1 LPHHQGRITR
11 CASAATIALS
21 LAAAAPASGS
31 ALARAHR
38 ATRNSAAAGNGSSG
52 SGGAALA
59 GSVSNSKA
67 AAQVSDSG
75 HQYAG
80 DSRHM
85 GDRILSQGMS
95 GHDVRVLQDCLTRA
109 GYRTP
114 IDGHFGAGTKRNVLA
129 FERAHGLRPNGV
141 VTFSVNLAL
150 RSAAGMAM
158 TTVTST
164 GPVGRARLNPDGTA
178 TAPAGAPPAIQAVIA
193 AGNRIAFKPYIY
205 GGGHGSW
212 NDSGYDC
219 SGSVSYA
226 LHGGHLISSPEDSS
240 QLESYGSP
248 GAGRWITIW
257 SNSGH
262 VYMYVAGLRFDTS
275 SNGPGGSRWTTA
287 GRSSAGYVERHPT
300 GY

>member
-21 LAAAAPASGS
+21 IAAAAPAV
-31 ALARAHR
+31 A
-38 ATRNSAAAGNGSSG
+38 SAAG
-52 SGGAALA
+52 SGGAAL
-59 GSVSNSKA
+59 GGTVSKSN
-67 AAQVSDSG
+67 AAQVSDPG
-75 HQYAG
+75 HQYPG

-85 GDRILSQGMS
+85 GDRILRQGMD
-95 GHDVRVLQDCLTRA
+95 GHDVRVLQDCLTLA

-114 IDGHFGAGTKRNVLA
+114 IDGHFGAGTTRNVQA
-129 FERAHGLRPNGV
+129 FERAHGLTPNGV
-141 VTFSVNLAL
+141 VTYSVNIAL
-150 RSAAGMAM
+150 RSAAGMSM

-164 GPVGRARLNPDGTA
+164 GPVGRAHLNSDGTA
-178 TAPAGAPPAIQAVIA
+178 SAPANAPAAIRAVIA

-226 LHGGHLISSPEDSS
+226 LHGGGLISSPEDSS
-240 QLESYGSP
+240 ELESYGSA

-257 SNSGH
+257 SNAGH

-287 GRSSAGYVERHPT
+287 GRSNDGFVERHPT